1 MDDELGS
8 VPMGFLENRSR
19 KAIVDD
25 KQEIVT
31 FAKLPTIF
39 QIDNFQS
46 GITRGF
52 HDHQLGLFPDSIR
65 PFYCMFRIYVGG
77 SNSQTGKDLM
87 QDLMRGTKKGAR
99 RQDVITR
106 TEKAYQF
113 QVHRRYPGRSSKSR
127 RFFLQEAHFADKFVQ

>member
-8 VPMGFLENRSR
+8 VPMRFLENGSR

-31 FAKLPTIF
+31 FAKLSTIF

-46 GITRGF
+46 GIARGF

-65 PFYCMFRIYVGG
+65 PFYCIFRIYVGG
-77 SNSQTGKDLM
+77 SNSQTGKDLV

-99 RQDVITR
+99 RQDVITG
-106 TEKAYQF
+106 TEKTHQS
-113 QVHRRYPGRSSKSR
+113 QVHRRHPGRSSKSR
-127 RFFLQEAHFADKFVQ
+127 RLLLQEAHFTDK